1 MLNLTTIE
9 IFKHLTHPKTVSEIS
24 TLLKLDHS
32 TISKSINSLV
42 ESGLVVRRKQGRYT
56 YVTRSESLHSRS
68 LKDILIEY
76 PRLPLNNIL
85 TSSALTIL
93 AVLNNS
99 CSISDIATK
108 TGLNRKTVA
117 YTIGQLA
124 KYGIVLQENKK
135 YFFSKRHSLIRSFVD
150 NYWKYR
156 TNKTLKEISPNAVL
170 LWQRGPEILFK
181 IDNDFID
188 SDKPVKKES
197 IHPTAMNIFPKY
209 GLKVIS
215 DLGYYFYSKRDLKA
229 EDYVIHTLLIDP
241 YSPIYNSY
249 ALALYSKTGSTEL
262 VKFGKLYDM
271 EDHTKT
277 LQEYL
282 RIKEKNSSFL
292 LPWNEFIDLI
302 KDIQ

>member
-1 MLNLTTIE
+1 M
-9 IFKHLTHPKTVSEIS
+9 
-24 TLLKLDHS
+24 
-32 TISKSINSLV
+32 
-42 ESGLVVRRKQGRYT
+42 
-56 YVTRSESLHSRS
+56 
-68 LKDILIEY
+68 KDILIEY